1 MTGKAFHEVIMT
13 TPSINRRNLGRQ
25 ILAARA
31 IANLNRVDLAKLA
44 TLAHATVKLAEEG
57 EESVSEDA
65 LTKICRAVESLG
77 FEFIDGTMST
87 SLAFHEPTES
97 EFAGVTADASM
108 PGWVRRI
115 YPRRLDA
122 RGLVRDLDA
131 CGVQIENA
139 ERLVDLCATNPQP
152 WPETLAQL
160 ACDGRKVGI
169 RFYWRNGVENKDGVR
184 HVIKIYHFSPEVVNA
199 LLRNILIPD
208 APTP

>member
-1 MTGKAFHEVIMT
+1 MA
-13 TPSINRRNLGRQ
+13 TPSINRPNLGRQ

-31 IANLNRVDLAKLA
+31 IANLTRVEFAKLA
-44 TLAHATVKLAEEG
+44 SLAHATVKLAEEG
-57 EESVSEDA
+57 GEAVPEDA

-87 SLAFHEPTES
+87 SLAFHEPAES
-97 EFAGVTADASM
+97 EFVGVTADASM

-139 ERLVDLCATNPQP
+139 DRLVDLCATNSQP
-152 WPETLAQL
+152 WPETFAQM
-160 ACDGRKVGI
+160 ACEGRKVGV
-169 RFYWRNGVENKDGVR
+169 RFFWRDGVENKDGVR
-184 HVIKIYHFSPEVVNA
+184 HVIKIYHFSPEIVSA

-208 APTP
+208 TPTP